1 MKNQKQET
9 KQKKQEKQE
18 QKEPSGHFQ
27 AWLKKEKNII
37 TKFVLIP
44 NSLAKIY
51 KNIYN
56 FSILDIF
63 YKWYGFSLT
72 HTFPFKDII
81 FDPGKYGSEK
91 TCILTYLTKC
101 FRYTYKKTNLTLH
114 CVKCQNM
121 GSLLTVFSRIR
132 AESFILVVCGNI
144 LYAVMTFSSKITNFE
159 RISGISFGPENFG
172 IFDSVLIREN
182 KGQTKTVFWHILR
195 SEDSIMFIIAYRGSF
210 FIYPI
215 ILACS
220 MHSLSL
226 YLFLS
231 DKIFSFERIKDSVLL
246 RENTGQRKPAFWH
259 IIRSVALYYFLVPWF
274 FKYKIRM
281 NGMTNF
287 VRIFQFILMLP

>member
-1 MKNQKQET
+1 MDIFKL
-9 KQKKQEKQE
+9 
-18 QKEPSGHFQ
+18 G
-27 AWLKKEKNII
+27 LEKNII

-72 HTFPFKDII
+72 QTFPFKDII
-81 FDPGKYGSEK
+81 FDPRKYGSQK

-101 FRYTYKKTNLTLH
+101 FRYRYKKTNLTLH

-144 LYAVMTFSSKITNFE
+144 LYAVMTFSSKITNLE
-159 RISGISFGPENFG
+159 RISGISFSPENFG

-182 KGQTKTVFWHILR
+182 NCQTKTVFWHILR
-195 SEDSIMFIIAYRGSF
+195 CEDLIVFII
-210 FIYPI
+210 I
-215 ILACS
+215 
-220 MHSLSL
+220 
-226 YLFLS
+226 
-231 DKIFSFERIKDSVLL
+231 
-246 RENTGQRKPAFWH
+246 
-259 IIRSVALYYFLVPWF
+259 
-274 FKYKIRM
+274 
-281 NGMTNF
+281 
-287 VRIFQFILMLP
+287 